1 MSQADGSGRASAVSA
16 SSVKVGRSKPCRV
29 CWWERRVVVVVVV
42 VVSVDLRVIVSPS
55 RRTSVRLRSGAAAKM
70 SELHHA
76 AQLHAPV

>member
-29 CWWERRVVVVVVV
+29 CWWERRVVVVV